1 MSHTTAEPKSRTL
14 AIIAL
19 AVAAASLPLG
29 WFAAPVGLLLPI
41 IGLVLGVVAFI
52 QVRQGKAEGKGLA
65 IAAII
70 VSILSIVGLLGLAA
84 WLAVVLL
91 GGAF

>member
-29 WFAAPVGLLLPI
+29 WFAAPVGLLLPF
-41 IGLVLGVVAFI
+41 IGLVLGLVAWRRT
-52 QVRQGKAEGKGLA
+52 RQGEAEGKGLA
-65 IAAII
+65 VAAII
-70 VSILSIVGLLGLAA
+70 VSMLSIVGLVALS
-84 WLAVVLL
+84 AVLIRVLL
-91 GGAF
+91 GG